1 MASKPQSPA
10 ARKSALQTVRAAIAA
25 LPTVRELAALRA
37 DALAADARGYYDP
50 VEDERLRDTYARY
63 LATRVA
69 LYDAIDRLGARFK
82 RFRGRR
88 PRLEPDALRDFGV
101 AFAGAEIIVRTGE
114 MLIGL
119 ARDRDLI
126 WQKLDEEEM
135 RYGIPRKRFTRLYR
149 QLTSSRLMR
158 PYYAAR
164 DYFDR
169 HRDAVMDALQSSPDH
184 APIADILARLNL
196 PGASRGDHLQRYAGF
211 VRHSLRRRG
220 WSAWRAIMFD
230 LFESSGSDIA
240 ERRIPLLKPPG
251 APKRITAEHLEMLRA
266 ELRPGDVLVTR
277 HDDALSNLF
286 LPGFWPHSALFV
298 GMEAGQGFDVLEAKK
313 DGVLRRDLSETV
325 QVDSLVVLRPRLAR
339 ADTDAAIARGLSHAG
354 KLYDFVF
361 DFQTS
366 DRLVCTEVIYRSYHG
381 VGPVAFRLGQKAGRH
396 CLSAEDLL
404 NQGIGQGWFE
414 PLMVINVGGEGVLRG
429 QAARAALAES
439 FESRFELTPA

>member
-1 MASKPQSPA
+1 M
-10 ARKSALQTVRAAIAA
+10 AA
-25 LPTVRELAALRA
+25 LPTAKELARMRA
-37 DALAADARGYYDP
+37 DSRAAEARGYYDP
-50 VEDERLRDTYARY
+50 VEDERLRDAYARY

-69 LYDAIDRLGARFK
+69 LYDAIDHLGARFK

-88 PRLEPDALRDFGV
+88 PKLEPDALRDFGV

-114 MLIGL
+114 TIIAL
-119 ARDRDLI
+119 ARERELV
-126 WQKLDEEEM
+126 WQKLDEEES

-149 QLTSSRLMR
+149 QLTSAQLMR

-169 HRDAVMDALQSSPDH
+169 HRDAVMDALRSSPEH
-184 APIADILARLNL
+184 EMIADILERLNL

-220 WSAWRAIMFD
+220 WSAWRQIMFD

-240 ERRIPLLKPPG
+240 ERKIPLLKPLG
-251 APKRITAEHLEMLRA
+251 APKRITAAHLDMLRT

-298 GMEAGQGFDVLEAKK
+298 GLAAGGGFDVLEAKK

-325 QVDSLVVLRPRLAR
+325 QVDSLVVLRPTLNANDI
-339 ADTDAAIARGLSHAG
+339 DTAIARGLTHAG

-361 DFQTS
+361 DFATS

-381 VGPVAFRLGQKAGRH
+381 VGPVAFQLGLKAGRH

-404 NQGIGQGWFE
+404 NQGVGRGWFT
-414 PLMVINVGGEGVLRG
+414 PLLTINVGSDEDVLHG
-429 QAARAALAES
+429 ADAVAALRAS
-439 FESRFELTPA
+439 FASTF